1 MLFLEITNIAL
12 LKNNIAQKVIYNMQY
27 LYID

>member
-12 LKNNIAQKVIYNMQY
+12 LKNNITQKVIYNMQY